1 MANSNIAQRFASPSS
16 PTGQVDDVV
25 RAKPGPQGQAPV
37 FAKKGFVVR
46 RLPGIEESMP
56 FIFLGASAL
65 FIAILLEVSGTGIY
79 LGHAP
84 LWIYLVGLG
93 VIALVGGLIAATVD
107 ADDPTEPRPG
117 DVVGPGL
124 IAVAHSQWRSLVA
137 RHRETGRQ
145 AGGSSATSS
154 LTDRART
161 AGRTA
166 EVEPRR
172 EPGPPLVGP
181 SVAASAAPS
190 FPDRPAWSSDTVV
203 QTAFPPQRD
212 LPGSIPDPK
221 MPTTSGWDREYMES
235 DLRGDWSEDPVS
247 VSDTSRTGGMGF
259 AFASSSSSQ
268 GRHVGASTTGSVP
281 EMDLSLTNAV
291 RDFQAVIDSAIH
303 PKDEP
308 HRAPVLPKP
317 EPHPF
322 RCIGCESSWA
332 DSDPEFRCASCGRGM
347 CAQCVDRCSRQ
358 GHAGLCFVCA
368 TLLEMNPAEGPE
380 NVAASLKDFAK

>member
-1 MANSNIAQRFASPSS
+1 
-16 PTGQVDDVV
+16 
-25 RAKPGPQGQAPV
+25 
-37 FAKKGFVVR
+37 
-46 RLPGIEESMP
+46 MP

-65 FIAILLEVSGTGIY
+65 FIAVLLEVSGTGIY

-84 LWIYLVGLG
+84 LWVYLVGLG

-107 ADDPTEPRPG
+107 ADEPSEPRPG

-124 IAVAHSQWRSLVA
+124 IAVPHSQWRSLVA
-137 RHRETGRQ
+137 RHRDI
-145 AGGSSATSS
+145 AHHVAGSSAASS
-154 LTDRART
+154 PTDRSRAVSRT
-161 AGRTA
+161 AA
-166 EVEPRR
+166 VEPRR
-172 EPGPPLVGP
+172 EPVPPLAGP
-181 SVAASAAPS
+181 TVAPSATPS
-190 FPDRPAWSSDTVV
+190 FPDLPAWSSDTVV
-203 QTAFPPQRD
+203 QTASPPQRD
-212 LPGSIPDPK
+212 LPGSIRDPK
-221 MPTTSGWDREYMES
+221 MSTTSALDREYMES
-235 DLRGDWSEDPVS
+235 DMRGDWSEDPVM
-247 VSDTSRTGGMGF
+247 VSDTSRTGSMGL

-268 GRHVGASTTGSVP
+268 GRPVGASTTGSLP

-308 HRAPVLPKP
+308 HHAPVLLKP

-322 RCIGCESSWA
+322 RCIGCESSWVE
-332 DSDPEFRCASCGRGM
+332 SDPEFRCASCGRGM